1 MSGNGK
7 HNTDER
13 TVTLHT
19 YNDISEAEI
28 IAAKLESRGIKTF
41 VHDENVMG
49 VDPIAGVKLK
59 VFEKDIAEAEKII
72 KGD

>member
-1 MSGNGK
+1 MS
-7 HNTDER
+7 HNEHEKTI
-13 TVTLHT
+13 TLHT

-59 VFEKDIAEAEKII
+59 VFEKDAVEAEKII
-72 KGD
+72 KEDQ